1 MPRYRLER
9 KTRSPQISRACGII
23 LIKIIDS
30 YCTCEN
36 GKKKLIPTP
45 NSTNCLELLDGGGRG
60 CDLESDLVQ
69 GFPSSACLGPFIYY
83 LRSPAPAGALV
94 APLLAPTDLKRI
106 HLCLPVRIKGLPL
119 NPFST
124 RNQQHKNKRRR
135 QSTLA
140 DAALRH
146 VCCQKA
152 CVCKCV
158 NVRLWLSV
166 QACESECE
174 RMSTCGIV

>member
-1 MPRYRLER
+1 MPHYRLER

-36 GKKKLIPTP
+36 GKKLIPTP
-45 NSTNCLELLDGGGRG
+45 NSTNCLELLDGGRRG
-60 CDLESDLVQ
+60 CDLGSDLMQ

-83 LRSPAPAGALV
+83 LRSLDPAGAFV
-94 APLLAPTDLKRI
+94 GPLLAPRDLKRI
-106 HLCLPVRIKGLPL
+106 HLCLSVRIKGLPL
-119 NPFST
+119 NPSST
-124 RNQQHKNKRRR
+124 RNQQHKNKRH
-135 QSTLA
+135 QSTLT

-146 VCCQKA
+146 VCYRKA

-166 QACESECE
+166 QA
-174 RMSTCGIV
+174 